1 MHNLFLIRDRLIF
14 AFSDTHGNH
23 RRLQVPEDA
32 DIVICA
38 GDAVEDDL
46 KGGEYDDFISWFGSL
61 PVKWKLFVPGNHELS
76 FSRSRYQT
84 IVEQFKAAGI
94 IVLQDAVE
102 DCDGVVIGS
111 ISRDAR
117 IADEDIPDDIDILVT
132 HWPPYG
138 ILDNDL
144 GSLDILNFVLKA
156 QPKWH
161 LFGHIHETEG
171 QQFQLGRTI
180 CQNISVF
187 HAIS

>member
-1 MHNLFLIRDRLIF
+1 MISLNDKVII

-38 GDAVEDDL
+38 GEDL
-46 KGGEYDDFISWFGSL
+46 
-61 PVKWKLFVPGNHELS
+61 
-76 FSRSRYQT
+76 
-84 IVEQFKAAGI
+84 
-94 IVLQDAVE
+94 
-102 DCDGVVIGS
+102 
-111 ISRDAR
+111 
-117 IADEDIPDDIDILVT
+117 PDDIDILVT

-144 GSLDILNFVLKA
+144 GSLNILNFVLKA
-156 QPKWH
+156 QPWWH

-180 CQNISVF
+180 RQNISVF
-187 HAIS
+187 NAIS